1 MTQHIE
7 DPRLLPAL
15 MRLPQYAAAWRRW
28 GMQAE
33 VARPLMFL
41 GVKLTE
47 ADDYRSRLAD
57 VDVTR
62 LGLPEQRAFSR
73 NLDAF
78 VFVTYGALDALS
90 QMVAAVADAHT
101 QREIKFPLLAGIL
114 TEDVRQPERWA
125 RFAGWL
131 ETLYLA
137 PWYVDVRRLRNI
149 INYGSVL
156 LTPLHWPPDAH
167 DVRQWLSTYDQV
179 LATVEHGLA
188 LVLETEPRSPSVG

>member
-1 MTQHIE
+1 
-7 DPRLLPAL
+7 
-15 MRLPQYAAAWRRW
+15 
-28 GMQAE
+28 MQAE

-47 ADDYRSRLAD
+47 ADDYRRRLAD

-62 LGLPEQRAFSR
+62 LGRPAQRAFSR
-73 NLDAF
+73 DLDAF

-90 QMVAAVADAHT
+90 QMVAAVARAHT
-101 QREIKFPLLAGIL
+101 QREIKFPLLASIL

-131 ETLYLA
+131 ETVYLA

-156 LTPLHWPPDAH
+156 SAPLDWPPDAH
-167 DVRQWLSTYDQV
+167 EVRQWLSAYDWV

-188 LVLETEPRSPSVG
+188 LGLETESRSPSVR

>member
-7 DPRLLPAL
+7 DPRLLPTL
-15 MRLPQYAAAWRRW
+15 LRLPQYAAAWRQW
-28 GMQAE
+28 GEHTE
-33 VARPLMFL
+33 VGRSLIFL

-47 ADDYRSRLAD
+47 AEDYRRRLAE
-57 VDVTR
+57 VDVAR
-62 LGLPEQRAFSR
+62 LGIPAQRAFSR
-73 NLDAF
+73 DLDAF

-90 QMVAAVADAHT
+90 QVVAAVAEAHT
-101 QREIKFPLLAGIL
+101 QREIKFPLLSGIL
-114 TEDVRQPERWA
+114 AEDVRQPERWA

-137 PWYVDVRRLRNI
+137 PWYVDVRRLRNL

-156 LTPLHWPPDAH
+156 SAPLNWPPDAH
-167 DVRQWLSTYDQV
+167 EVRQWLSTYDRV

-188 LVLETEPRSPSVG
+188 LVLEAEPRSPLVR